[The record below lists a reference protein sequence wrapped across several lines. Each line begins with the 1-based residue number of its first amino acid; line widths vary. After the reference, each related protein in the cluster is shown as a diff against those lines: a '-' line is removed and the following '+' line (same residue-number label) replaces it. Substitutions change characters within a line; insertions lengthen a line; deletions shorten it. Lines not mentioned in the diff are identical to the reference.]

1 MRRTA
6 GWVAVVAALS
16 VAAAFSPLVIVAVG
30 AAALVGAA
38 WRWPNVA
45 LAAGALAS
53 LLLRPALDLFSERR
67 LNAGI
72 LTLEPAVLFGT
83 AILIV
88 GATVLLRRA
97 RGGQRAW
104 PDGELFR
111 AHAWLAAAYGVM
123 LVSGW
128 WLYGTLGLGQGVR
141 ELARVG
147 SVVCAFLVLWWWL
160 EGSPSRRAWG
170 WVCLCAG
177 AVPPIAVSLYQ
188 LATGTGFPEPSGVVR
203 IQGTFS
209 HPNSLAQFLAPLI
222 LVAVAGAPRRTGWDR
237 AWRLGVA
244 VGLALLLALTYSRT
258 GVLVLATGLVALLAL
273 QARAAG
279 VAGDRRALA
288 RGALI
293 LVVFALLGWLVAGGY
308 IRERFGDISLSSAVW
323 QEAAA
328 GASENSFTWR
338 LINWRGLIVLG
349 LAHPWMGHGAM
360 MTLQLNPLFNVEN
373 GVPFNA
379 HNDFVRFFF
388 EGGLLGLLCYVGY
401 GALLCRWA
409 VRRAATAEGL
419 GLAAALVAMFFL
431 TAGTTELSLHTA
443 NLYTLYALLALVTPA
458 APAAAA
464 PAPLR

>member
-6 GWVAVVAALS
+6 GWIAIVAALS
-16 VAAAFSPLVIVAVG
+16 VAAAFSPLVTVAVI
-30 AAALVGAA
+30 AAALVGSA

-53 LLLRPALDLFSERR
+53 LLLRPSLDMFSERR

-72 LTLEPAVLFGT
+72 LTLEPAVLFGM

-97 RGGQRAW
+97 RGGRPAW
-104 PDGELFR
+104 PDGNLFG
-111 AHAWLAAAYGVM
+111 AHVWLAGAYGI
-123 LVSGW
+123 LFISGW
-128 WLYGTLGLGQGVR
+128 RLYGTLGLGQGVR

-147 SVVCAFLVLWWWL
+147 SVVSAFLVLWWWL
-160 EGSPSRRAWG
+160 EASPARRTWG

-188 LATGTGFPEPSGVVR
+188 LATGTGFPEPGGVMR

-222 LVAVAGAPRRTGWDR
+222 LVAVAGAPRRTGWGR

-258 GVLVLATGLVALLAL
+258 GILVLATGLVALLAL
-273 QARAAG
+273 QLRAG
-279 VAGDRRALA
+279 GDRRMLA
-288 RGALI
+288 RGAL
-293 LVVFALLGWLVAGGY
+293 LLAVFALLGWLVAGGF
-308 IRERFGDISLSSAVW
+308 IRERFADVSLSSAVW

-328 GASENSFTWR
+328 GTSENSFTWR

-360 MTLQLNPLFNVEN
+360 MTIHLNPLFNSDN

-409 VRRAATAEGL
+409 VRRAVTPEGL

-443 NLYTLYALLALVTPA
+443 NLYTLYSLLALVTAP

-464 PAPLR
+464 LPPLQ